1 MSFPFTVS
9 RVLKNFREK
18 FCLNID
24 HELHKINHSEYQ
36 LPLEYLPR
44 MLGGGLVVWMK
55 LSLTMSRISSN
66 VQTVDFSVP

>member
-44 MLGGGLVVWMK
+44 MLGGGVVSHHE
-55 LSLTMSRISSN
+55 LQLHIS
-66 VQTVDFSVP
+66 

>member
-1 MSFPFTVS
+1 MSFPFIVS

-44 MLGGGLVVWMK
+44 MLGGGVDEAVR
-55 LSLTMSRISSN
+55 SLTTSCISPN